1 METKEKEEMT
11 NLHVPVVALS
21 RRALEMLMEDEEF
34 VEELERC
41 ETYDEVVRLLMK
53 YAERLRIKVEVVEK

>member
-21 RRALEMLMEDEEF
+21 RRALEMLMEDEGF
-34 VEELERC
+34 VKELERC